1 MKKYRYPAIHLTKTE
16 KVKLK
21 KIASAILLVTSMM
34 ILPVTSFSSFNDTVA
49 AAEGTKES
57 TETTVKADKVVPSA
71 DSLDLN
77 LKSAVLIE
85 PKTGE
90 VLLSVNADQPYAPA
104 SMTKMMTEYIVMN
117 KVKKGEISWD
127 DTVTVKENAS
137 NTVGARVYLV
147 KGEQHTVKELYT
159 AMALHSANDAAVALA
174 EYVAGTEQEFVK
186 LMNQEAK
193 RMGMT
198 NTYYIN
204 ATGLDRIDMPEA
216 FRPKD
221 GTETKMSAMDAAQL
235 VQFIIQDQPTFV
247 DFTSLQTYKF
257 RETDAETLVNSN
269 WMLETNKNVPELKEY
284 AYEGLDGLKTGYTT
298 NAGYCFAG
306 TAERNG
312 MRLISVVMGAE
323 TMGSRFTETK
333 KVLDYGFNHFE
344 VKQIVAKSSPVEDEK
359 APVTDGEVTEVSVVP
374 EQAVEFIVPK
384 GLKSPQLETKV
395 NFSDN
400 ELTAPVKAG
409 EKAGTITY
417 TYQIEG
423 LDGVQEQT
431 VNLITAETVEE
442 AGWFR
447 LMMRAI
453 GNVSNSLFANIIK

>member
-1 MKKYRYPAIHLTKTE
+1 MKKYRYTTIQSTKTE

-21 KIASAILLVTSMM
+21 KIAAAALLGTSMM
-34 ILPVTSFSSFNDTVA
+34 ILPVTSFPSFNNTPA
-49 AAEGTKES
+49 AAEGTKAS
-57 TETTVKADKVVPSA
+57 AETAVKADKVPSA

-85 PKTGE
+85 PNTGK

-174 EYVAGTEQEFVK
+174 EYVAGSEQEFVK
-186 LMNQEAK
+186 LMNQEAE
-193 RMGMT
+193 RMGMK

-216 FRPKD
+216 FRPKE
-221 GTETKMSAMDAAQL
+221 GTETKMSAMDAARL
-235 VQFIIQDQPTFV
+235 VQSIIQDQPNFV

-269 WMLETNKNVPELKEY
+269 WMLEANENVPELKKY

-306 TAERNG
+306 TAERNS

-333 KVLDYGFNHFE
+333 KVLDYGFGHFE
-344 VKQIVAKSSPVEDEK
+344 VKQVVAKSSPVENEK
-359 APVTDGEVTEVSVVP
+359 APVTDGKETEVPVVP
-374 EQAVEFIVPK
+374 EQGVEFIVPK
-384 GLKSPQLETKV
+384 GIKSPQFDTKV
-395 NFSDN
+395 DFSDN

-417 TYQIEG
+417 TYQIDG

-431 VNLITAETVEE
+431 VNLITTETVEE
-442 AGWFR
+442 AGWLR
-447 LMMRAI
+447 LMLRGI
-453 GNVSNSLFANIIK
+453 GNISNSLFANIIK

>member
-1 MKKYRYPAIHLTKTE
+1 MKKYRYTTIQSITTE

-21 KIASAILLVTSMM
+21 KIAAATLLGTSMM
-34 ILPVTSFSSFNDTVA
+34 ILPVTSFSSFNDTPA
-49 AAEGTKES
+49 AAEKTKES
-57 TETTVKADKVVPSA
+57 AETAVKADKVPSA
-71 DSLDLN
+71 DSLGLN

-90 VLLSVNADQPYAPA
+90 VLLSINADQPYAPA

-117 KVKKGEISWD
+117 KVKKGEISWED
-127 DTVTVKENAS
+127 IVTVQENAS

-174 EYVAGTEQEFVK
+174 EYVAGSEQEFVK
-186 LMNQEAK
+186 LMNQEAE

-235 VQFIIQDQPTFV
+235 VQSIIQDQPNFV
-247 DFTSLQTYKF
+247 NFTSLQTYKF

-269 WMLETNKNVPELKEY
+269 WMLEANENVPELKKY

-333 KVLDYGFNHFE
+333 KVLDYGFGHFE
-344 VKQIVAKSSPVEDEK
+344 VKQVVAKSSPVEDEK
-359 APVTDGEVTEVSVVP
+359 APVTDGKETEVPVVP
-374 EQAVEFIVPK
+374 EQAIEFIVPK
-384 GLKSPQLETKV
+384 GIKSPQLETKV
-395 NFSDN
+395 DFSGN

-431 VNLITAETVEE
+431 VNLITTETVEE

-447 LMMRAI
+447 LMLRAI
-453 GNVSNSLFANIIK
+453 GNISNSLFANIIE

>member
-1 MKKYRYPAIHLTKTE
+1 LKKYRYTTIQSITTE

-21 KIASAILLVTSMM
+21 KIAAATLLGTSMM
-34 ILPVTSFSSFNDTVA
+34 ILPVTSFSSFNDTPA
-49 AAEGTKES
+49 AAEKTKES
-57 TETTVKADKVVPSA
+57 AETAVKADKVPSA
-71 DSLDLN
+71 DSLGLN

-90 VLLSVNADQPYAPA
+90 VLLSINADQPYAPA

-117 KVKKGEISWD
+117 KVKKGEISWED
-127 DTVTVKENAS
+127 IVTVQENAS

-174 EYVAGTEQEFVK
+174 EYVAGSEQEFVK
-186 LMNQEAK
+186 LMNQEAE

-235 VQFIIQDQPTFV
+235 VQSIIQDQPNFV
-247 DFTSLQTYKF
+247 NFTSLQTYKF

-269 WMLETNKNVPELKEY
+269 WMLEANENVPELKKY

-333 KVLDYGFNHFE
+333 KVLDYGFGHFE
-344 VKQIVAKSSPVEDEK
+344 VKQVVAKSSPVEDEK
-359 APVTDGEVTEVSVVP
+359 APVTDGKETEVPVVP
-374 EQAVEFIVPK
+374 EQAIEFIVPK
-384 GLKSPQLETKV
+384 GIKSPQLETKV
-395 NFSDN
+395 DFSGN

-431 VNLITAETVEE
+431 VNLITTETVEE

-447 LMMRAI
+447 LMLRAI
-453 GNVSNSLFANIIK
+453 GNISNSLFANIIE